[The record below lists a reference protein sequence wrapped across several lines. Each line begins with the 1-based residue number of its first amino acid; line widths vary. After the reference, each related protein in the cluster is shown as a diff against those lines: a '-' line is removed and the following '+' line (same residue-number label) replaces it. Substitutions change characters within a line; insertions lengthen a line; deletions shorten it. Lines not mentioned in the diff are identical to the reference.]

1 MKFLKFGLAIL
12 AASISAAAAQQAAAP
27 HIETVTSE
35 ARREKDDATAR
46 HFVQDVLRPSSSLE
60 GQYAR
65 WKAPVCP
72 HVYGLTPAA
81 AFVIEHRIKEIGD
94 KVGAP
99 VDHSDPCVPDIG
111 IIFTADPQATL
122 DSIGKKASWLVVAS
136 TRQLT
141 VTQPVQVWYANF
153 IRDYNGVARF
163 DQAWED
169 SGADGPPWVPANIS
183 RIFTGQSAEMGA
195 VTVLV
200 DTKAVTGMS
209 LGALADYV
217 AFQTLSQSQAGTKCQ
232 TVPSIANL
240 MLTGCDDATHTTALS
255 EVDMAMLTA
264 LYVTPQRPELL
275 QRQRIVGAMRRSLEA
290 GQGP

>member
-1 MKFLKFGLAIL
+1 
-12 AASISAAAAQQAAAP
+12 
-27 HIETVTSE
+27 VTSE
-35 ARREKDDATAR
+35 AQRDKDDATAR
-46 HFVQDVLRPSSSLE
+46 HFVQDVLVPSASLE

-81 AFVIEHRIKEIGD
+81 AFVIEHRIKEIAD
-94 KVGAP
+94 KVSAP

-111 IIFTADPQATL
+111 IIFTPDPQATL
-122 DSIGKKASWLVVAS
+122 NSIAQKASWLVLSA
-136 TRQLT
+136 TRHLT

-183 RIFTGQSAEMGA
+183 RLFTGQHAEMGA

-200 DTKAVTGMS
+200 DSKAVTGMS
-209 LGALADYV
+209 LGALADYI
-217 AFQTLSQSQAGTKCQ
+217 ALQTLSQSQAGTRCQ
-232 TVPSIANL
+232 PVPSIANL
-240 MLTGCDDATHTTALS
+240 MAAGCDEANHTTALS
-255 EVDMAMLTA
+255 EVDIAMLTG
-264 LYVTPQRPELL
+264 LYVTPQRPEML

-290 GQGP
+290 QR